1 MVRITT
7 VRKNGWPDVDE
18 FFKNQILDYFTPT
31 ELVDL
36 LMSEEDEMFEE
47 LVELLEDRI
56 LENIEQIKEFMS
68 YGE

>member
-1 MVRITT
+1 
-7 VRKNGWPDVDE
+7 VDE

-36 LMSEEDEMFEE
+36 LMDNEDDMFEE
-47 LVELLEDRI
+47 LIDLLEDRI
-56 LENIEQIKEFMS
+56 LENIEQVKEFMR

>member
-1 MVRITT
+1 
-7 VRKNGWPDVDE
+7 VDE

-36 LMSEEDEMFEE
+36 LMEEDDDMFEE

-56 LENIEQIKEFMS
+56 LENIDQVKEFMN
-68 YGE
+68 YGN

>member
-1 MVRITT
+1 M
-7 VRKNGWPDVDE
+7 DE

-36 LMSEEDEMFEE
+36 LMSDEDDMFEE

-56 LENIEQIKEFMS
+56 LENINQIKEFMS